1 MTSSSCQED
10 PAEAANPALIADL
23 ALPAIP
29 IVRKHTLNASFI
41 SARIRLMSLI
51 SEGLLVAASIEAYAH
66 ALPKLAR
73 RIPAD
78 TLSASALIAVRISEP
93 TDTTGMVVLPVRW
106 HATGTGGQ
114 PVRVLNADLM
124 LAAAGA
130 SRTVLRVQ
138 GAFRLPFVLA
148 GPDAGRSRVAQRAA
162 TASVNFLVSHI
173 RQHLAGP
180 APGGAG
186 A

>member
-1 MTSSSCQED
+1 MTSSSCRED
-10 PAEAANPALIADL
+10 PADAASPALIADL

-29 IVRKHTLNASFI
+29 IVRKHALNASFI

-51 SEGLLVAASIEAYAH
+51 SDGLLVAASIEAYAH

-78 TLSASALIAVRISEP
+78 TLAASALIAVRISEP
-93 TDTTGMVVLPVRW
+93 TDTTGMVVLPLRW

-124 LAAAGA
+124 LVAAGA
-130 SRTVLRVQ
+130 SRTMLRVQ
-138 GAFRLPFVLA
+138 GAFRVPFVMT
-148 GPDAGRSRVAQRAA
+148 GPDTGRNRVAQRAA
-162 TASVNFLVSHI
+162 AASVNFLVGYI